1 MQAHQTQ
8 TIGRFRLIDV
18 LGKGAQGKVYLAEDP
33 HLQRNVAIKTV
44 LIEDSDE
51 REKQLK
57 TLLDEARIVS
67 KFQHPNIVTL
77 YDAGEERGNPY
88 LVFEYVEGTTL
99 SKLVKEQGTLPVVQ
113 AVQIAIEVLEG
124 MGYAHQKGVVHR
136 DIKPGNIIVDANGT
150 ARIMDFGIARALSSE
165 KVGDTAFFGTPLYMA
180 PEYITHKIFTPQS
193 DLFSLGMVLY
203 EMLAGVPAVR
213 GSNVYETLH
222 NIVNAAFAPPSRQN
236 PEVDDRLDDIVLK
249 ALAKDPGNRYADAAE
264 MAQALNRYLN
274 PEPVESAVGKDA
286 KQSTIEFL
294 LRRMQHKSDF
304 PALSQTMTTINK
316 IVASDQ
322 EGVTALSNVILRD
335 YALTNKLLKLVNT
348 AFYGQFGGT
357 ISTISRAV
365 VILGFDTIRNVA
377 ITLLL
382 FEHLQNKS
390 QAAMLKDEIV
400 ASLFTGIMAREMVFR
415 TGIRDAEEA
424 FICSMFHTLGKL
436 LVAFYFTEEMQA
448 VNKLMQQQSEID
460 EVRASTQVLGVS
472 YEELGMAIAR
482 TWHFPEK
489 IVYSMRHL
497 TDEKVRRPVTEE
509 EKLRLI
515 SSLSSD
521 MCAIVRNTPAAQK
534 NEKLKALIRRYGD
547 SIGVSE
553 RHVTT
558 VVEESVKELMKES
571 SILNFDVK
579 QSQFF
584 AKASGWAVLS
594 NLGAEATSGVS
605 EGRHAVGSDQLVDGT
620 LMNETVLTADPT
632 GVSLIAAPLSAPPDT
647 HAVLT
652 AGIQDITNTLVS
664 EYQLNDVL
672 RIILE
677 TMYRG
682 MGFTRVLLCVRDPKM
697 GTMNAR
703 FGFGE
708 NIDRIM
714 PHFKFPTTYTPD
726 VFHAA
731 LSQGVDIFIS
741 DVNAENIRTRIPD
754 WYRKLLPAQAF
765 ILFPVIVDKKPI
777 GMFYGD
783 KDAVGELSIQAKELS
798 LLKTLR
804 NQAVLAIKQ
813 KY

>member
-1 MQAHQTQ
+1 MQASQSQ
-8 TIGRFRLIDV
+8 TIGRFRLIEV

-33 HLQRNVAIKTV
+33 HLQRNVAIKTL

-51 REKQLK
+51 RGRQVQ

-77 YDAGEERGNPY
+77 YDAGEERSSPY
-88 LVFEYVEGTTL
+88 LVFEYVEGTPL
-99 SKLVKEQGTLPVVQ
+99 SKLIKEQGTLPVTQ
-113 AVQIAIEVLEG
+113 AVQIAQEILEG
-124 MGYAHQKGVVHR
+124 VGYAHQKGVVHR
-136 DIKPGNIIVDANGT
+136 DLKPGNIMIDANGT
-150 ARIMDFGIARALSSE
+150 ARVMDFGIARALSSE
-165 KVGDTAFFGTPLYMA
+165 KLGDTAFFGTPLYMA
-180 PEYITHKIFTPQS
+180 PEYITSKHYTAQS
-193 DLFSLGMVLY
+193 DLFSVGMILY

-222 NIVNAAFAPPSRQN
+222 NIVNAAFAPPSKQN
-236 PEVDDRLDDIVLK
+236 AEVDDKLDDIVLK
-249 ALAKDPGNRYADAAE
+249 ALAKSPENRYASAAE
-264 MAQALNRYLN
+264 MAQALSRYLN
-274 PEPVESAVGKDA
+274 PEPVENRAGRDSQ
-286 KQSTIEFL
+286 QSTVEFL

-316 IVASDQ
+316 IVAADQ
-322 EGVTALSNVILRD
+322 QGVTELSNVILRD

-377 ITLLL
+377 ITLML
-382 FEHLQNKS
+382 FEHLQNRS
-390 QAAMLKDEIV
+390 QASMLKDEIV

-448 VNKLMQQQSEID
+448 INKRLSQSDID
-460 EVRASTQVLGVS
+460 EVKASTHVLGVS
-472 YEELGMAIAR
+472 YEELGIAIAR

-489 IVYSMRHL
+489 ILYSMRHI
-497 TDEKVRRPVTEE
+497 TDDKARRPVTED
-509 EKLRLI
+509 EKLRLL
-515 SSLSSD
+515 SSLASEL
-521 MCAIVRNTPAAQK
+521 CFIVRHTPASQK
-534 NEKLKALIRRYGD
+534 NTKLKELIRRYGD

-553 RHVTT
+553 RQITT

-579 QSQFF
+579 QSLFF
-584 AKASGWAVLS
+584 AKASGWSVLS
-594 NLGAEATSGVS
+594 NLGTDAATGMS
-605 EGRHAVGSDQLVDGT
+605 ESRHAIGSDQLVDGT
-620 LMNETVLTADPT
+620 LMNETLLSADPT
-632 GVSLIAAPLSAPPDT
+632 GVSSAAEPLAAPPDP

-682 MGFTRVLLCVRDPKM
+682 MGFSRVLLCVRDAKM
-697 GTMNAR
+697 NTMNAR

-714 PHFKFPTTYTPD
+714 PHFKFPTSYTPD

-754 WYRKLLPAQAF
+754 WYRKLVSAQAF
-765 ILFPVIVDKKPI
+765 ILFPIIVDKKPI

-783 KDAVGELSIQAKELS
+783 KDALGELTIQAKELS

>member
-1 MQAHQTQ
+1 MLQPLQAK
-8 TIGRFRLIDV
+8 TIGRFTVLSV

-33 HLQRNVAIKTV
+33 HLQRNVAIKTL
-44 LIEDSDE
+44 LIEDSSE
-51 REKQLK
+51 REKQIK

-67 KFQHPNIVTL
+67 KLQHPNIVTL
-77 YDAGEERGNPY
+77 YDAGEERGSPY
-88 LVFEYVEGTTL
+88 LVFEYVEGTPL
-99 SKLVKEQGTLPVVQ
+99 SKLIKEEGILPVTR
-113 AVQIAIEVLEG
+113 AIQIAIDILDG
-124 MGYAHQKGVVHR
+124 IGYAHQKGVAHR
-136 DIKPGNIIVDANGT
+136 DLKPGNIMIDANGT

-180 PEYITHKIFTPQS
+180 PEYITDKRFTPQS
-193 DLFSLGMVLY
+193 DIFAVGMILY
-203 EMLAGVPAVR
+203 EMLAAMPAVK
-213 GSNVYETLH
+213 GNNVYETLH
-222 NIVNAAFAPPSRQN
+222 NIVNAAFAPPSKQN
-236 PEVDDRLDDIVLK
+236 PTVDARLDDIVLK
-249 ALAKDPGNRYADAAE
+249 ALAKNPADRYADAAE
-264 MAQALNRYLN
+264 MALALSRYLT
-274 PEPVESAVGKDA
+274 PEPSEAATSEDA
-286 KQSTIEFL
+286 KQSTVKFL
-294 LRRMQHKSDF
+294 LRRMQHMSDF
-304 PALSQTMTTINK
+304 PALSQTMSTINK
-316 IVASDQ
+316 IVSSDQ
-322 EGVTALSNVILRD
+322 EGVTVLSNVILRD
-335 YALTNKLLKLVNT
+335 YGLTNKLLKLVNT

-390 QAAMLKDEIV
+390 QAALLKDEIV
-400 ASLFTGIMAREMVFR
+400 ASLFTGILARDMVIR
-415 TGIRDAEEA
+415 TGFRETEEA

-436 LVAFYFTEEMQA
+436 LVAFYFTEEMLA
-448 VNKLMQQQSEID
+448 INKLMEQNKLD
-460 EVRASTQVLGVS
+460 EVKASSQVLGVS
-472 YEELGMAIAR
+472 YEELGIAIAR

-489 IVYSMRHL
+489 ITFSMRHID
-497 TDEKVRRPVTEE
+497 DEKVRRPVTEE
-509 EKLRLI
+509 ERLRMI
-515 SSLSSD
+515 SSLSSEL
-521 MCAIVRNTPAAQK
+521 CFIVRNTPAAQK
-534 NEKLKALIRRYGD
+534 NEKIKALIQRYGS
-547 SIGVSE
+547 SISITE
-553 RHVTT
+553 KQLAAT
-558 VVEESVKELMKES
+558 VEESVKELMKES
-571 SILNFDVK
+571 GILNFDVK

-584 AKASGWAVLS
+584 AKVSGWAVLS
-594 NLGAEATSGVS
+594 NLGA
-605 EGRHAVGSDQLVDGT
+605 GSKPIIGNDQLVDGSADD
-620 LMNETVLTADPT
+620 TVLTTADPT
-632 GVSLIAAPLSAPPDT
+632 GVSLSAKPQEEPPDA

-682 MGFTRVLLCVRDPKM
+682 MGFTRVLLCVRDAKM

-708 NIDRIM
+708 NIDPIM
-714 PHFKFPTTYTPD
+714 SHFKFPTTYTPD

-741 DVNAENIRTRIPD
+741 DVNAENIRNRIPD
-754 WYRKLLPAQAF
+754 WYRKLLPSQSF
-765 ILFPVIVDKKPI
+765 ILFPIIVDKKPI

-783 KDAVGELSIQAKELS
+783 KDVLGELSIQPKELS